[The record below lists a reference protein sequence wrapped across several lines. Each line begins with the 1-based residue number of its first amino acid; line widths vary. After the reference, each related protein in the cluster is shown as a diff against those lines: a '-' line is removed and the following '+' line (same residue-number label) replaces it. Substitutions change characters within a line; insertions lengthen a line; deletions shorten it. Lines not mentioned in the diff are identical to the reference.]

1 MKKIL
6 LVNPW
11 IEDVSAYDFWLKPVG
26 LLYVASMVRQ
36 AGYKVELI
44 DCLDR
49 YDSELLKYT
58 EGKTFD
64 RFCGTGNFVN
74 QEIAKPESLKMIPRI
89 FKRYGFPE
97 ELLRNKLRNAGEI
110 AGVFVSS
117 MMTYWHYGVS
127 DTIRVIHE
135 ELPNVPV
142 ILGGVYASLM
152 PEHARKYSGA
162 DLVTPGT
169 GMEPV
174 KKAMEY
180 LGLDLEIR
188 NDWLCTLEPAYDL
201 YENLKYIVLITSTGC
216 PYRCSYC
223 SGWRLWN
230 KYSNQNPEVTFN
242 TIKNYVSNHGLKDV
256 VFFDDAIL
264 VGNHFREL
272 LRLLE
277 KEYLDIRFHLPN
289 GIHARYVDE
298 ELAKLMKINNFK
310 TIRLGY
316 ETSDEEMQKKTGGK
330 VTNSDFERAID
341 FLKSAGFTAREI
353 SAYVLI
359 NLPGQTQKSVEDS
372 LYHCEEMGV
381 TPSINEFTPIPG
393 TIQYNEMVAAGT
405 IPTEIDPVLLDNS
418 VLPHWWSEGFSAI
431 QVDYLK
437 RIATNIK
444 RRLINDRDLSRIGK

>member
-11 IEDVSAYDFWLKPVG
+11 IEDVSAFDFWLKPVG
-26 LLYVASMVRQ
+26 LLYVASMIRQ
-36 AGYKVELI
+36 AGYEVDLI

-49 YDSELLKYT
+49 YDDELLEYT
-58 EGKTFD
+58 GGNTFE
-64 RFCGTGNFVN
+64 RFCGAGNFYN
-74 QEIAKPESLKMIPRI
+74 QEIPKPVSMKMIPRR
-89 FKRYGFPE
+89 FKRYGIPE
-97 ELLRNKLRNAGEI
+97 ELLRNKLRKIG
-110 AGVFVSS
+110 GVEGIFVSS

-135 ELPNVPV
+135 ELPGVPV

-152 PEHARKYSGA
+152 SEHARRYSGA

-180 LGLDLEIR
+180 IGLELEIR
-188 NDWLCTLEPAYDL
+188 CDWLCTLEPAYDL
-201 YENLKYIVLITSTGC
+201 YKNLKYIVLITSTGC

-223 SGWRLWN
+223 SGWRLWE
-230 KYSNQNPEVTFN
+230 KYSNQDPEITLH
-242 TIKNYVSNHGLKDV
+242 TIKKYAGVHKLEDI

-264 VGNHFREL
+264 VGDHFRKL

-277 KEYLDIRFHLPN
+277 KENLNLRFHLPN

-298 ELAKLMKINNFK
+298 ELAALMKSNNFK

-316 ETSDEEMQKKTGGK
+316 ETSDEEVQKKTGGK
-330 VTNSDFERAID
+330 VTNSDFEKAVG
-341 FLKSAGFTAREI
+341 FLRSAGFTASEI

-359 NLPGQTQKSVEDS
+359 NLPGQSQQSVEDS
-372 LYHCEEMGV
+372 LYHCEELGI

-393 TIQYNEMVAAGT
+393 TTQYNELVAGGS
-405 IPTEIDPVLLDNS
+405 IPAEIDPLLLDNS
-418 VLPHWWSEGFSAI
+418 VIPHWWSEGFSAI

-444 RRLINDRDLSRIGK
+444 RRLINDGNLSRIGK